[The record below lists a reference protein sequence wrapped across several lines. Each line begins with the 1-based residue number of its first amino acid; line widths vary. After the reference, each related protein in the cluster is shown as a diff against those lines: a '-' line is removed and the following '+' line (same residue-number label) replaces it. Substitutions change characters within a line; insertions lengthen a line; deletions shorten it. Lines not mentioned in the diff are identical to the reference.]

1 MKYALRV
8 SRRPICV
15 TAVRLNGG
23 LFEELRSCRRAL
35 EALRPSVLGSWPCA
49 CSCSS
54 SCLALALAL
63 AVALAL
69 RLALPLVFALASASF
84 FARRKRQ
91 HGPPEEPKSTPG
103 GSPNGL
109 LEASGPEAG
118 PKWPPGLSGAA
129 PGRLLER
136 SWRLLEPSW
145 GALGALLAPLGAV
158 WGSPGDPR
166 RLHGRFDVFYTC

>member
-1 MKYALRV
+1 MLIKILKLYALRV
-8 SRRPICV
+8 SRRPICL
-15 TAVRLNGG
+15 TAVRLNGVIVS
-23 LFEELRSCRRAL
+23 ELRSFRRAL

-118 PKWPPGLSGAA
+118 PKWPGPA
-129 PGRLLER
+129 PEPPLDG
-136 SWRLLEPSW
+136 SWSALGGSW
-145 GALGALLAPLGAV
+145 SRLGALLAPLGAV
-158 WGSPGDPR
+158 
-166 RLHGRFDVFYTC
+166 